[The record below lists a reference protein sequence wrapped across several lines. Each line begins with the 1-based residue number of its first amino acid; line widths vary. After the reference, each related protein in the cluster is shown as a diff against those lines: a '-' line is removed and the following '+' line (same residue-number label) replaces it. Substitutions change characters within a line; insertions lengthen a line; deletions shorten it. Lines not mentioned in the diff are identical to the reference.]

1 MIELV
6 TSIVVSCMVCFF
18 FMNFHIK
25 QINRVNKQLLEDIEK
40 SDEKFRKSITYA
52 AIDIITEKFE
62 ENQ

>member
-18 FMNFHIK
+18 FMNFHIN
-25 QINRVNKQLLEDIEK
+25 QINKINQKLLEDIEK

-62 ENQ
+62 DNK